1 MAIIGVTINT
11 PSPSYY
17 NYQYLQDIPNP
28 HLTLIFTLHYYH
40 SPTSSPHPSSPSTTE
55 FLPSSFTILLI
66 TIFTILPTR
75 LARRFTKR
83 YASKTFHKRIGANE
97 STKSIQNTTLLFSR
111 GEEGGRWMRGV
122 VFYKQISPSF
132 PSPPSSRRAL
142 PPPPSPLPLPKF
154 FCLRP
159 CIYDG
164 PAALNN
170 MDLHKLQF

>member
-28 HLTLIFTLHYYH
+28 HLTLIFTLHYHH

-83 YASKTFHKRIGANE
+83 YASKTLHKRIGANE

-111 GEEGGRWMRGV
+111 GGGGRKVDEGGLYFINKSV
-122 VFYKQISPSF
+122 
-132 PSPPSSRRAL
+132 PPF
-142 PPPPSPLPLPKF
+142 PPPLHLDVPSPLLPPLSPF
-154 FCLRP
+154 QNSFA
-159 CIYDG
+159 YDRAFMMV
-164 PAALNN
+164 P
-170 MDLHKLQF
+170 QP